1 MLKLKEISSGFSDW
15 DLYRNH
21 SDSLA
26 ELRGLFLADGEKT
39 VLRLLESGLK
49 IKEIICR
56 EKYLTEEFLKKT
68 ETHPEIENV
77 WKASS
82 AELKTVR
89 GYDLHQGIM
98 ALAYVPAL
106 NIFPESGS
114 VLVCNGI
121 TEANNI
127 GSLLRSCPAFGVNAV
142 ILDSLSCHPYI
153 RRSVRV
159 SMGNIFGLNIFRTDD
174 LKTVLLRMK
183 MNGYSLFG
191 TSLSEGSEDF
201 RRTEFPEKSALI
213 LGNEDSGISEEIET
227 VCDRIIKIPM
237 KNGVDS
243 LNVAVSGAVFLSR
256 MMR

>member
-1 MLKLKEISSGFSDW
+1 MLKPKEISSGFSDW
-15 DLYRNH
+15 DLYKNH

-26 ELRGLFLADGEKT
+26 ESKGLFLADGEKT
-39 VLRLLESGLK
+39 VLRLLESKLK

-56 EKYLTEEFLKKT
+56 EKYLTENFLKKT
-68 ETHPEIENV
+68 EAHPEIENI

-82 AELKTVR
+82 SELKTVR

-98 ALAYVPAL
+98 ALAFVPPL
-106 NIFPESGS
+106 DIFPKSGS

-127 GSLLRSCPAFGVNAV
+127 GSVLRSCPAFGVSSI

-159 SMGNIFGLNIFRTDD
+159 SMGNIFRLNILRTQE
-174 LKTVLLRMK
+174 LKTDLLRLK
-183 MNGYSLFG
+183 KEGYSLFG
-191 TSLSEGSEDF
+191 TSLSEKSEDF
-201 RRTEFPEKSALI
+201 RKTEFPEKSALI
-213 LGNEDSGISEEIET
+213 LGNEDSGLSEEIENI
-227 VCDRIIKIPM
+227 CDYLIKIPM
-237 KNGVDS
+237 KNSVDS